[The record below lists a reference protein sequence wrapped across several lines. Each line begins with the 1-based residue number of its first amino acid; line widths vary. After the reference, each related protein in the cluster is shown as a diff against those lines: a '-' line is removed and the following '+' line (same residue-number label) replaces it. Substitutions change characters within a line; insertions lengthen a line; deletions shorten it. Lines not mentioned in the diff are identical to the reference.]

1 VTIGFDIRE
10 GYEEYIA
17 VDESYVNSDTDL
29 VNHPGHYQ
37 TENGLEAI
45 DVIESFDLN
54 FHLGNA
60 VKYIL
65 RAGKKDSY
73 IQDLEKAVW
82 YLEREIE
89 RVNNG

>member
-1 VTIGFDIRE
+1 MTIGFNLDGHYGE
-10 GYEEYIA
+10 PSEA
-17 VDESYVNSDTDL
+17 PADPVN
-29 VNHPGHYQ
+29 NPGHYLSPR
-37 TENGLEAI
+37 GMEAI
-45 DVIESFDLN
+45 DVIEAFGLG
-54 FHLGNA
+54 FHLGNS

-89 RVNNG
+89 RVNNA